1 MGEDCIA
8 VVRILI
14 LALSLATADHPAIAP
29 DLHEHRVPHPAAGIR
44 LLGMYTYHP
53 FWLTHPSRTMRQCL
67 LERTVSEGSRVAITT
82 HVDA

>member
-1 MGEDCIA
+1 MGEDCNA

-53 FWLTHPSRTMRQCL
+53 F
-67 LERTVSEGSRVAITT
+67 G
-82 HVDA
+82 